1 MSTASHRHTLP
12 PSAATNVDT
21 LNRIL
26 SDLCT
31 RPNPKEGASPS
42 LKKHIE
48 EQARDLS
55 GDAFSRFMDQLYDRI
70 STLLD
75 NTDVTDILG
84 ALRAIDE
91 LIDVSLGEN
100 ASKVSRISTYMRNV
114 FDAKRDP
121 DVLLHASKVLG
132 HLARAGGAMNAEE
145 VERQVQIALDWL
157 RGTRLEYRRFAAVL
171 ILKEMAENA
180 STVFNVHVPEFVDA
194 IWVALRDP
202 ALPVRERAV
211 EALRAC
217 LRVIEKR
224 ETRWRVQWYYRMFEA
239 TQDGL
244 GKNAPVHSIHGSLLA
259 VGELL
264 RNTGEFMMSRY
275 REVAEIVL
283 RYLEH
288 RDRLV
293 RLSITS
299 LLPRIAHFLRDRF
312 VTNYLTICMNHILSV
327 LKVPQD
333 RDSGFIAL
341 GEMAGALD
349 GELIHYLPT
358 ITTHLRDAIAPRRS
372 KPSLEALACI
382 GSIAKAMGPAME
394 PHVRG
399 LLDIMFSTGLSTV
412 LVEALEQIC
421 TSIPSLLPT
430 IQDRL
435 LDSISMVLLKSH
447 YHLGRLATSMGRGTT
462 TNASQQFSELSGS
475 ALVQLALQTLARFNF
490 KGHDLLEFVRESVVL
505 YLDDEDGATRKDAAL
520 CCCKIVS
527 NSFSGILCAHFGSSR
542 LNRSGGGKRRRLVEE
557 LVEKI
562 LISAVA
568 DADVTVRHS
577 IFTLYLWKLLSKYVQ
592 DRLLDSISMVLLKS
606 HYHLGRLA
614 TSMGRG
620 TTTNAS
626 QQFSELSGSA
636 LVQLALQTLARFN
649 FKGHDLLEF
658 VRESVVLY
666 LDDEDGAT
674 RKDAALCCCKIVSNS
689 FSGILCAHFGSS
701 RLNRSGG
708 GKRRRLVE
716 ELVEKI
722 LISAVADADVT
733 VRHSIFTSLHGDR
746 GFDEYLAQADNLS
759 AVFAA
764 LNDEDFDVREYA
776 ISVAGRLSEKNPAY
790 VLPALRRHLIQLL
803 TYLEQ
808 SADSKCKE
816 ESAKLLGCLIRN
828 CERLILPY
836 IAPVHKAL
844 VARLNDVNANTGIV
858 SGVLVTVGD
867 LARVGGFAMRQ
878 YIPELMPLIV
888 EALLDGAAVSK
899 REVAVATLGQ
909 VVQSTGYVITPYNEY
924 PLLLVLLLKLL
935 NGELVW
941 STRREVLKVLGIMGA
956 LDPHMHKR
964 NQKALPGPHGE
975 ITRPASDSNQQIQ
988 TMDEFPADLWPS
1000 FASSD
1005 DYYSTVAINSLM
1017 RILRDPSLGIYHLKV
1032 IGSLMFIFK
1041 SMGLGCVPYLPKVL
1055 PDLFHTVRACDEN
1068 VKDFITWKLGTL
1080 VSIVRQHIRKYLQDL
1095 LSLISEF
1102 WSAFTLPAQN
1112 RPPRGYPV
1120 LHLVEQLCLALNDE
1134 FRTYLPII
1142 LPGCIQVI
1150 SDAERCNNY
1159 TYVLDI
1165 LHTLEVFGGTLDEH
1179 MHLLLPALIRLFKVD
1194 ASVDIRRAAIKTL
1207 TRLIPCVQVTGHIS
1221 SLVHHLKLVL
1231 DGKNDEL
1238 RTDAIDALCCLAHAL
1253 GEDFTIFIP
1262 SIHKLLLKYRL
1273 RHKEFEEI
1281 EGRLQRHEPLILGTT
1296 ASQRLNRRLPVEVI
1310 SDPLKDSE
1318 NDPYEDGSDAHKLRG
1333 HQVNDGRLR
1342 TAGEASQ
1349 RRTLDEHMHL
1359 LLPALIRLF
1368 KVDAS
1373 VDIRRA
1379 AIKTLTRLIPCVQVT
1394 GHISSLVHHLKLVL
1408 DGKNDELRT
1417 DAIDALCCLAHALGE
1432 DFTIFIPSIHKLL
1445 LKYRLRH
1452 KEFEEIEGRLQRHEP
1467 LILGTTASQRLNR
1480 RLPVEVISD
1489 PLKDSENDPYED
1501 GSDAHKLRGHQV
1513 NDGRLRTAGEASQRS
1528 TKEDWAEWMR
1538 HFSIQLLKESPSPA
1552 LRTCAR
1558 LAQLQPFVGRELFAA
1573 GFVSCWAQLNET
1585 SQKQLVRNL
1594 EMAFSSPNIPPEILA
1609 TLLNLA
1615 EFMEHDEKPL
1625 PIDIRLLGALA
1636 EKCRAFAK
1644 ALHYK
1649 EMEFEGARSK
1659 KMDANPVAVVEAL
1672 IHINNQL
1679 HQHEAADGILTYAQQ
1694 HLDFQLKESWY
1705 EKLQRWDDALMAY
1718 TAKASQATSPHL
1730 VLDATLGRMRC
1741 LASLARWEE
1750 LNNLCKEYWTPAEP
1764 AARLEMASMA
1774 ANAAWNMGEWDQMA
1788 EYVSRLD
1795 DGDETKLRG
1804 LGNTASGG
1812 DGSSNGTFFRAVLL
1826 VRIGKY
1832 DEAREYVERARKC
1845 LATELAA
1852 LVLESYERAYS
1863 NMVRVQQ
1870 LSELEEVI
1878 DYRTLPIGDQVAEER
1893 RALIRNMWT
1902 QRIQGVKSNVE
1913 VWQALLAVRALVLP
1927 PVEDIETWL
1936 KFASL
1941 CRKNGRISQARSTL
1955 VKLLQYDPE
1964 ISPEN
1969 VRYHGPPQVML
1980 AYLKYQW
1987 SLGEDSKRTEAFIRL
2002 QNLAME
2008 LSSAPNIQPVTS
2020 SGFTNGLNPCVPLLA
2035 RVNLILGSW
2044 QWSLSPG
2051 LDDES
2056 IKDILDAFANATQYS
2071 NKWAKAWH
2079 KWALFNTAVMS
2090 HYTLRGFP
2098 DVAAQFVV
2106 AAVTGYFHS
2115 IACAANAK
2123 GVDDSLQDILRLLT
2137 LWFNHGATAEVQMA
2151 LKKGFSLVNI
2161 NTWLV
2166 VLPQIIAR
2174 IHSNNHAVREL
2185 IQSLLV
2191 RIGQNHPQA
2200 LMYPLLVACKSIS
2213 NLRKAAAQEVVD
2225 KVRQRSGVLVDQ
2237 AQLVSKEL
2245 IRVAILWH
2253 ETWHE
2258 ALEEASRLY
2267 FGEHNI
2273 EGMLKVLEPLHEMLE
2288 EGAMRNNVT
2297 IKERIFIEAYR
2308 QELLEAYECCVNY
2321 KRTGK
2326 DAELTQ
2332 AWDIYYHVFRKID
2345 KQLQS
2350 LTTLDLESV
2359 SPELLECRNL
2369 ELAVPGTYRADAPV
2383 VTIASFARQL
2393 VVITSKQR
2401 PRKLT
2406 IHGSDGDDYA
2416 FLLKG
2421 HEDLRQD
2428 ERVMQLFGLV
2438 NTLLENSRKTAE
2450 KDLSIERYAVIPLS
2464 PNSGLIEWVPNCDTL
2479 HHLIREYRDAR
2490 KITLNQEHKCMLS
2503 FAPDYDHL
2511 PLIAKVEVFEFA
2523 LDNTEGNDLA
2533 RVLWLKSR
2541 TSEIWLER
2549 RTNYTRSLAV
2559 MSMVGYLLGLGDRHP
2574 SNLMLHRFSGKIL
2587 HIDFG
2592 DCFEAS
2598 MNREKFPEKVP
2609 FRLTRMLEKAMEV
2622 SGIEGNFRSTCE
2634 NVMQVLR
2641 TNKDSV
2647 MAMMEAFVHDPLINW
2662 RLFNFNEVPQMSMLT
2677 SNHVTPA
2684 VNTEESAQNREFP
2697 HPQRGAREREL
2708 LQAVNQLGD
2717 ANEVLNERAVV
2728 VMARMSNKLTG
2739 RDFSTSSVPNSSLQ
2753 HAVDHSS
2760 LVSGDTREVDHALSV
2775 KLQVQKLIVQATSH
2789 ENLCQNYVG
2798 WCPFW

>member
-1 MSTASHRHTLP
+1 M
-12 PSAATNVDT
+12 AATVQAIRYPVATTGAGNIDA
-21 LNRIL
+21 LNRVL
-26 SDLCT
+26 ADLCT
-31 RPNPKEGASPS
+31 RGNPKDGAA
-42 LKKHIE
+42 LTLRRLVE
-48 EQARDLS
+48 EEARDLS
-55 GDAFSRFMDQLYDRI
+55 GEAFARFMDHLYERVTT
-70 STLLD
+70 SLD
-75 NTDVTDILG
+75 SNEVSENLG

-91 LIDVSLGEN
+91 LIDVTISEN
-100 ASKVSRISTYMRNV
+100 ASKVAKFSNYMRV
-114 FDAKRDP
+114 AFETKRDP
-121 DVLLHASKVLG
+121 EILVLASKVLG
-132 HLARAGGAMNAEE
+132 HLARSGGAMTADE
-145 VERQVQIALDWL
+145 VERQVKVALEWL
-157 RGTRLEYRRFAAVL
+157 RGERIEYRRFAAVL

-202 ALPVRERAV
+202 TLAVREKAV

-244 GKNAPVHSIHGSLLA
+244 GRNAPVHSIHGSLLA

-312 VTNYLTICMNHILSV
+312 VTNYLTICMNHILHV
-327 LKVPQD
+327 LKIPAE
-333 RDSGFIAL
+333 RASGFIAL

-349 GELIHYLPT
+349 GELINYLPT
-358 ITTHLRDAIAPRRS
+358 ITSHLRDAIAPRRGR
-372 KPSLEALACI
+372 PSLEALACV
-382 GSIAKAMGPAME
+382 GNIAKAMGPTME

-399 LLDIMFSTGLSTV
+399 LLDPMFSAGLSVT
-412 LVEALEQIC
+412 LVDSLDLLTE
-421 TSIPSLLPT
+421 SIPPLLPT
-430 IQDRL
+430 IQNRL
-435 LDSISMVLLKSH
+435 LECISAILSRSH
-447 YHLGRLATSMGRGTT
+447 HAMSRQSAALSRGHLATVTP
-462 TNASQQFSELSGS
+462 QVPELSGS
-475 ALVQLALQTLARFNF
+475 ALVQLSLQTLARFNF
-490 KGHDLLEFVRESVVL
+490 KGHDLLEFARESVVV
-505 YLDDEDGATRKDAAL
+505 YLEDEDGATRKDAAL
-520 CCCKIVS
+520 CCCKLIA
-527 NSFSGILCAHFGSSR
+527 NSFLAMSSTQFSPSR
-542 LNRSGGGKRRRLVEE
+542 INRASGKRRRLVEE
-557 LVEKI
+557 IVQKL
-562 LISAVA
+562 LIAAVA

-577 IFTLYLWKLLSKYVQ
+577 IFSSLY
-592 DRLLDSISMVLLKS
+592 
-606 HYHLGRLA
+606 A
-614 TSMGRG
+614 
-620 TTTNAS
+620 
-626 QQFSELSGSA
+626 
-636 LVQLALQTLARFN
+636 
-649 FKGHDLLEF
+649 
-658 VRESVVLY
+658 
-666 LDDEDGAT
+666 DG
-674 RKDAALCCCKIVSNS
+674 
-689 FSGILCAHFGSS
+689 
-701 RLNRSGG
+701 
-708 GKRRRLVE
+708 
-716 ELVEKI
+716 
-722 LISAVADADVT
+722 
-733 VRHSIFTSLHGDR
+733 
-746 GFDEYLAQADNLS
+746 GFDEFLAQADSLT
-759 AVFAA
+759 AIFAT
-764 LNDEDFDVREYA
+764 LNDEDFEVREYA
-776 ISVAGRLSEKNPAY
+776 ISLAGRLSEKNPAY

-808 SADSKCKE
+808 SSADNKCKE

-828 CERLILPY
+828 CERLVLPY
-836 IAPVHKAL
+836 VSPIHKAL
-844 VARLNDVNANTGIV
+844 VAKLCEGTGVNANSGII

-878 YIPELMPLIV
+878 YISELMPLIV
-888 EALLDGAAVSK
+888 EALLDGAAVTK
-899 REVAVATLGQ
+899 REVAVSTLGQ

-924 PLLLVLLLKLL
+924 PQLLGLLLKLL
-935 NGELVW
+935 NGELAW

-956 LDPHMHKR
+956 LDPHVHKR
-964 NQKALPGPHGE
+964 NQQSLPGSHGE
-975 ITRPASDSNQQIQ
+975 VTRVTGDPGQHIRS
-988 TMDEFPADLWPS
+988 MDELPTDLWPS
-1000 FASSD
+1000 FATSE

-1017 RILRDPSLGIYHLKV
+1017 RILRDPSLSSYHQKV
-1032 IGSLMFIFK
+1032 VGSLMFIFK

-1055 PDLFHTVRACDEN
+1055 PDLFHIVRICEDGLKE
-1068 VKDFITWKLGTL
+1068 FITWKLGTL
-1080 VSIVRQHIRKYLQDL
+1080 VSIARQHIRKYLPEL
-1095 LSLISEF
+1095 LSLISEL
-1102 WSAFTLPAQN
+1102 WSSFSLPAAN
-1112 RPPRGYPV
+1112 RPVHIAPI

-1134 FRTYLPII
+1134 FRKYLPDI
-1142 LPGCIQVI
+1142 LPCCIQVLT
-1150 SDAERCNNY
+1150 DAERFNDY
-1159 TYVLDI
+1159 TYVIPI

-1179 MHLLLPALIRLFKVD
+1179 MHLLFPALIRLFKVD
-1194 ASVDIRRAAIKTL
+1194 ASVEVRRGAIRTL

-1231 DGKNDEL
+1231 DGNKEEL
-1238 RTDAIDALCCLAHAL
+1238 RKDAIDALCCLAHAL

-1262 SIHKLLLKYRL
+1262 SIHKLMVKHRL
-1273 RHKEFEEI
+1273 QHKEFEEI
-1281 EGRLQRHEPLILGTT
+1281 QGRVEKREPLIFGSTT
-1296 ASQRLNRRLPVEVI
+1296 AQRLNRRLPVEVI
-1310 SDPLKDSE
+1310 SDPLSDGES
-1318 NDPYEDGSDAHKLRG
+1318 DLYEVGTDMQKQLR
-1333 HQVNDGRLR
+1333 N
-1342 TAGEASQ
+1342 
-1349 RRTLDEHMHL
+1349 
-1359 LLPALIRLF
+1359 
-1368 KVDAS
+1368 
-1373 VDIRRA
+1373 
-1379 AIKTLTRLIPCVQVT
+1379 
-1394 GHISSLVHHLKLVL
+1394 
-1408 DGKNDELRT
+1408 
-1417 DAIDALCCLAHALGE
+1417 
-1432 DFTIFIPSIHKLL
+1432 
-1445 LKYRLRH
+1445 
-1452 KEFEEIEGRLQRHEP
+1452 
-1467 LILGTTASQRLNR
+1467 
-1480 RLPVEVISD
+1480 
-1489 PLKDSENDPYED
+1489 
-1501 GSDAHKLRGHQV
+1501 HQV

-1538 HFSIQLLKESPSPA
+1538 HFSIELLKESPSPA

-1573 GFVSCWAQLNET
+1573 GFVSCWSQLNEA
-1585 SQKQLVRNL
+1585 SQRQLVRSL

-1615 EFMEHDEKPL
+1615 EFMEHDERPL

-1649 EMEFEGARSK
+1649 EMEFEGALSNRR
-1659 KMDANPVAVVEAL
+1659 DANPVAVVEAL

-1679 HQHEAADGILTYAQQ
+1679 HQYEAAVGILTYAQQ
-1694 HLDFQLKESWY
+1694 HLGVQLKESWY
-1705 EKLQRWDDALMAY
+1705 EKLQRWDDALKAY
-1718 TAKASQATSPHL
+1718 TAKASQASSPHL
-1730 VLDATLGRMRC
+1730 CLDATLGRMRC
-1741 LASLARWEE
+1741 LAALARWEE

-1764 AARLEMASMA
+1764 AARLEMAPMA

-1795 DGDETKLRG
+1795 DGDETKLRV
-1804 LGNTASGG
+1804 LGNTASSG
-1812 DGSSNGTFFRAVLL
+1812 DGSSNGTFYRAVLL
-1826 VRIGKY
+1826 VRRGKY

-1878 DYRTLPIGDQVAEER
+1878 EYCTLPPTGNPVAEGR
-1893 RALIRNMWT
+1893 RALVRNMWNE
-1902 QRIQGVKSNVE
+1902 RIKGAKRNVE

-1927 PVEDIETWL
+1927 PTEDIETWI

-1955 VKLLQYDPE
+1955 IKLLQFDPE
-1964 ISPEN
+1964 TTPAT

-1987 SLGEDSKRTEAFIRL
+1987 SLGEDHKRKEAFARL
-2002 QNLAME
+2002 QDLAMD
-2008 LSSAPNIQPVTS
+2008 LSRTATLQPVMQNALVAS
-2020 SGFTNGLNPCVPLLA
+2020 SGAPLVA
-2035 RVNLILGSW
+2035 RIYLRLGTW
-2044 QWSLSPG
+2044 KWALSPG
-2051 LDDES
+2051 LDDDS
-2056 IKDILDAFANATQYS
+2056 IQEILSAFRNATHCAT
-2071 NKWAKAWH
+2071 KWGKAWH
-2079 KWALFNTAVMS
+2079 TWALFNTAVMS
-2090 HYTLRGFP
+2090 HYTLRGFANI
-2098 DVAAQFVV
+2098 AAQFVV

-2115 IACAANAK
+2115 IACGAHAK

-2137 LWFNHGATAEVQMA
+2137 LWFNHGATSEVQMA
-2151 LKKGFSLVNI
+2151 LQKGFTHVNI

-2191 RIGQNHPQA
+2191 RIGQSHPQA

-2213 NLRKAAAQEVVD
+2213 NLRRAAAQEVVD
-2225 KVRQRSGVLVDQ
+2225 KVRQHSGVLVDQ

-2253 ETWHE
+2253 EMWHE

-2288 EGAMRNNVT
+2288 EGAMRNNT
-2297 IKERIFIEAYR
+2297 TMKEKAFIQAYR
-2308 QELLEAYECCVNY
+2308 IELLEAYECCMKY
-2321 KRTGK
+2321 RRTGK
-2326 DAELTQ
+2326 DAELIQ
-2332 AWDIYYHVFRKID
+2332 AWDLYYHVFRRID
-2345 KQLQS
+2345 KQLQT
-2350 LTTLDLESV
+2350 LTTLDLQSV
-2359 SPELLECRNL
+2359 SPELLECRDL
-2369 ELAVPGTYRADAPV
+2369 ELAVPGTYRADTPV
-2383 VTIASFARQL
+2383 VTIASFAPQL

-2406 IHGSDGDDYA
+2406 IHGSDGKDYA

-2450 KDLSIERYAVIPLS
+2450 KDLSIQRYDVIPLS

-2479 HHLIREYRDAR
+2479 HQLIREYRDAR
-2490 KITLNQEHKCMLS
+2490 KITLNQEHKLMLS
-2503 FAPDYDHL
+2503 FAPDYDNL
-2511 PLIAKVEVFEFA
+2511 PLIAKVEVFEYA
-2523 LDNTEGNDLA
+2523 LQNTEGNDLS

-2541 TSEIWLER
+2541 TSEVWLDR

-2609 FRLTRMLEKAMEV
+2609 FRLTRMLVKAMEV

-2641 TNKDSV
+2641 LHKDSV

-2662 RLFNFNEVPQMSMLT
+2662 RLFNFNEVPQMSTLA
-2677 SNHVTPA
+2677 SAHVPPV
-2684 VNTEESAQNREFP
+2684 VNSEDSSSDRELLQ
-2697 HPQRGAREREL
+2697 PQRGAREREL

-2717 ANEVLNERAVV
+2717 ANEVLNERAVA

-2739 RDFSTSSVPNSSLQ
+2739 RDFAATSASSSSLQ
-2753 HAVDHSS
+2753 HPLDHST
-2760 LVSGDTREVDHALSV
+2760 LISGETREADHGLSV
-2775 KLQVQKLIVQATSH
+2775 KLQVQKLIQQAMSH

>member
-1 MSTASHRHTLP
+1 MTTTAQAIRYP
-12 PSAATNVDT
+12 VATTGAGNIDA
-21 LNRIL
+21 LNRVL
-26 SDLCT
+26 ADLCT
-31 RPNPKEGASPS
+31 RGNPKDGAA
-42 LKKHIE
+42 LTLRRLVE
-48 EQARDLS
+48 EEARDLS
-55 GDAFSRFMDQLYDRI
+55 GEAFARFMDHLYERI
-70 STLLD
+70 STFL
-75 NTDVTDILG
+75 NSNEVSENLG
-84 ALRAIDE
+84 ALRVIDE
-91 LIDVSLGEN
+91 LIDVTISEN
-100 ASKVSRISTYMRNV
+100 ASKVAKLSNYMRSA
-114 FDAKRDP
+114 FETKRDP
-121 DVLLHASKVLG
+121 EILVLASKVLG
-132 HLARAGGAMNAEE
+132 HLARSGGAMTADE
-145 VERQVQIALDWL
+145 VERQVKVALEWL
-157 RGTRLEYRRFAAVL
+157 RGERIEYRRFAAVL

-202 ALPVRERAV
+202 TLAVREKAV

-244 GKNAPVHSIHGSLLA
+244 GRNAPVHSIHGSLLA

-312 VTNYLTICMNHILSV
+312 VTNYLTICMNHILHV
-327 LKVPQD
+327 LKIPAE
-333 RDSGFIAL
+333 RASGFIAL

-349 GELIHYLPT
+349 GELINYLPT
-358 ITTHLRDAIAPRRS
+358 IISHLRDAIAPRRGR
-372 KPSLEALACI
+372 PSLEALACV
-382 GSIAKAMGPAME
+382 GNIAKAMGPTME

-399 LLDIMFSTGLSTV
+399 LLDCMFSAGLSLT
-412 LVEALEQIC
+412 LVEALEQI
-421 TSIPSLLPT
+421 TASIPLLLPT

-435 LDSISMVLLKSH
+435 LECISVILSRSH
-447 YHLGRLATSMGRGTT
+447 HSMSRQSAALSRGHLAAVTP
-462 TNASQQFSELSGS
+462 QVPELSGS

-490 KGHDLLEFVRESVVL
+490 KGHDLLEFARESVVV
-505 YLDDEDGATRKDAAL
+505 YLEDEDGATRKDAAL
-520 CCCKIVS
+520 CCCKLVA
-527 NSFSGILCAHFGSSR
+527 NSFLAMSSTQFSPSR
-542 LNRSGGGKRRRLVEE
+542 INRASGKRRRLVEE
-557 LVEKI
+557 IVQKL
-562 LISAVA
+562 LIAAVA

-577 IFTLYLWKLLSKYVQ
+577 IFSSLY
-592 DRLLDSISMVLLKS
+592 
-606 HYHLGRLA
+606 A
-614 TSMGRG
+614 
-620 TTTNAS
+620 
-626 QQFSELSGSA
+626 
-636 LVQLALQTLARFN
+636 
-649 FKGHDLLEF
+649 
-658 VRESVVLY
+658 
-666 LDDEDGAT
+666 DG
-674 RKDAALCCCKIVSNS
+674 
-689 FSGILCAHFGSS
+689 
-701 RLNRSGG
+701 
-708 GKRRRLVE
+708 
-716 ELVEKI
+716 
-722 LISAVADADVT
+722 
-733 VRHSIFTSLHGDR
+733 
-746 GFDEYLAQADNLS
+746 GFDEFLAQADSLT
-759 AVFAA
+759 AIFAT
-764 LNDEDFDVREYA
+764 LNDEDFEVREYA
-776 ISVAGRLSEKNPAY
+776 ISLAGRLSEKNPAY

-808 SADSKCKE
+808 SADNKCKE

-828 CERLILPY
+828 CERLVLPY
-836 IAPVHKAL
+836 VAPIHKAL
-844 VARLNDVNANTGIV
+844 VAKLCEGTGVNANSGII

-878 YIPELMPLIV
+878 YISELMPLIV
-888 EALLDGAAVSK
+888 EALLDGAAVTK
-899 REVAVATLGQ
+899 REVAVSTLGQ

-924 PLLLVLLLKLL
+924 PQLLGLLLKLL
-935 NGELVW
+935 NGELAW

-956 LDPHMHKR
+956 LDPHVHKR
-964 NQKALPGPHGE
+964 NQQSLPGSHGE
-975 ITRPASDSNQQIQ
+975 VTRVTGDPGQHIRS
-988 TMDEFPADLWPS
+988 MDELPMDLWPS
-1000 FASSD
+1000 FATSE

-1017 RILRDPSLGIYHLKV
+1017 RILRDPSLSSYHQKV
-1032 IGSLMFIFK
+1032 VGSLMFIFK

-1055 PDLFHTVRACDEN
+1055 PDLFHIVRTCEDGLKE
-1068 VKDFITWKLGTL
+1068 FITWKLGTL
-1080 VSIVRQHIRKYLQDL
+1080 VSIARQHIRKYLPEL
-1095 LSLISEF
+1095 LSLISEL
-1102 WSAFTLPAQN
+1102 WSSFSLPVAN
-1112 RPPRGYPV
+1112 RPVHISPI

-1134 FRTYLPII
+1134 FRKYLPDI
-1142 LPGCIQVI
+1142 LPCCIQVLT
-1150 SDAERCNNY
+1150 DAERLNDY
-1159 TYVLDI
+1159 TYVIPI

-1179 MHLLLPALIRLFKVD
+1179 MHLLFPALIRLFKVD
-1194 ASVDIRRAAIKTL
+1194 ASVEVRRGAIKTL
-1207 TRLIPCVQVTGHIS
+1207 TRLIPRVQVTGHIS

-1231 DGKNDEL
+1231 DGNTEEL
-1238 RTDAIDALCCLAHAL
+1238 RKDAIDALCGLAHAL

-1262 SIHKLLLKYRL
+1262 SIHKLMVKHRL
-1273 RHKEFEEI
+1273 QHKEFEEI
-1281 EGRLQRHEPLILGTT
+1281 QGRLEKREPLIFGSTT
-1296 ASQRLNRRLPVEVI
+1296 AQRLNRRLPVEVI
-1310 SDPLKDSE
+1310 SDPLSDGE
-1318 NDPYEDGSDAHKLRG
+1318 NDHCEVGTDMHRQLR
-1333 HQVNDGRLR
+1333 
-1342 TAGEASQ
+1342 S
-1349 RRTLDEHMHL
+1349 
-1359 LLPALIRLF
+1359 
-1368 KVDAS
+1368 
-1373 VDIRRA
+1373 
-1379 AIKTLTRLIPCVQVT
+1379 
-1394 GHISSLVHHLKLVL
+1394 
-1408 DGKNDELRT
+1408 
-1417 DAIDALCCLAHALGE
+1417 
-1432 DFTIFIPSIHKLL
+1432 
-1445 LKYRLRH
+1445 
-1452 KEFEEIEGRLQRHEP
+1452 
-1467 LILGTTASQRLNR
+1467 
-1480 RLPVEVISD
+1480 
-1489 PLKDSENDPYED
+1489 
-1501 GSDAHKLRGHQV
+1501 HQV

-1538 HFSIQLLKESPSPA
+1538 HFSIELLKESPSPA

-1573 GFVSCWAQLNET
+1573 GFVSCWSQLNEA
-1585 SQKQLVRNL
+1585 SQRQLVRSL

-1615 EFMEHDEKPL
+1615 EFMEHDERPL

-1649 EMEFEGARSK
+1649 EMEFEGALSNRK
-1659 KMDANPVAVVEAL
+1659 DANPVAVVEAL

-1679 HQHEAADGILTYAQQ
+1679 HQHEAAVGILTYAQQ
-1694 HLDFQLKESWY
+1694 HLGVQLKESWY
-1705 EKLQRWDDALMAY
+1705 EKLQRWDDALKAY
-1718 TAKASQATSPHL
+1718 TAKASQASSPHL
-1730 VLDATLGRMRC
+1730 GLDATLGRMRC
-1741 LASLARWEE
+1741 LAALARWEE

-1764 AARLEMASMA
+1764 AARLEMAPMA

-1795 DGDETKLRG
+1795 DGDETKLRV
-1804 LGNTASGG
+1804 LGNTASSG

-1826 VRIGKY
+1826 VRRGKY

-1878 DYRTLPIGDQVAEER
+1878 EYCTLPPMGNPVAEGR
-1893 RALIRNMWT
+1893 RALVRNMWNE
-1902 QRIQGVKSNVE
+1902 RIKGTKRNVE
-1913 VWQALLAVRALVLP
+1913 VWQVLLAVRALVLP
-1927 PVEDIETWL
+1927 PTEDIETWI

-1955 VKLLQYDPE
+1955 VKLLQFDPE
-1964 ISPEN
+1964 MTPAT

-1987 SLGEDSKRTEAFIRL
+1987 SLGEDHKQKEAFARL
-2002 QNLAME
+2002 QDLAMD
-2008 LSSAPNIQPVTS
+2008 LSRTVALQPVMQNALVAS
-2020 SGFTNGLNPCVPLLA
+2020 SGVPLVA
-2035 RVNLILGSW
+2035 RIYLRLGTW
-2044 QWSLSPG
+2044 KWALSPG
-2051 LDDES
+2051 LDDDS
-2056 IKDILDAFANATQYS
+2056 IQEILSAFRNATHCAT
-2071 NKWAKAWH
+2071 KWGKAWH
-2079 KWALFNTAVMS
+2079 TWALFNTAVMS
-2090 HYTLRGFP
+2090 HYTLRGFANI
-2098 DVAAQFVV
+2098 AAQFVV

-2115 IACAANAK
+2115 IACGAHAK

-2137 LWFNHGATAEVQMA
+2137 LWFNHGATSEVQMA
-2151 LKKGFSLVNI
+2151 LQKGFTHVNI

-2191 RIGQNHPQA
+2191 RIGQSHPQA

-2213 NLRKAAAQEVVD
+2213 NLRRAAAQEVVD
-2225 KVRQRSGVLVDQ
+2225 KVRQHSGLLVDQ

-2253 ETWHE
+2253 EMWHE

-2288 EGAMRNNVT
+2288 EGAMRNNTT
-2297 IKERIFIEAYR
+2297 IKEKAFIQAYR
-2308 QELLEAYECCVNY
+2308 LELLEAFECCMKY
-2321 KRTGK
+2321 RRTGK

-2332 AWDIYYHVFRKID
+2332 AWDLYYHVFRRID
-2345 KQLQS
+2345 KQLQT
-2350 LTTLDLESV
+2350 LTTLDLQSV

-2369 ELAVPGTYRADAPV
+2369 ELAVPGTYRADSPV
-2383 VTIASFARQL
+2383 VTIASFAPQL

-2406 IHGSDGDDYA
+2406 IHGNDGKDYA

-2450 KDLSIERYAVIPLS
+2450 KDLSIQRYDVIPLS

-2490 KITLNQEHKCMLS
+2490 KITLNQEHKLMLS
-2503 FAPDYDHL
+2503 FAPDYDNL
-2511 PLIAKVEVFEFA
+2511 PLIAKVEVFEYA
-2523 LDNTEGNDLA
+2523 LQNTEGNDLS

-2541 TSEIWLER
+2541 TSEVWLDR

-2574 SNLMLHRFSGKIL
+2574 SNLMLHRYSGKIL

-2609 FRLTRMLEKAMEV
+2609 FRLTRMLVKAMEV

-2641 TNKDSV
+2641 LHKDSV

-2662 RLFNFNEVPQMSMLT
+2662 RLFNFNEVPQVSTLA
-2677 SNHVTPA
+2677 SAHVPPV
-2684 VNTEESAQNREFP
+2684 VNNEESSSNRELLQ
-2697 HPQRGAREREL
+2697 PQRGAREREL

-2717 ANEVLNERAVV
+2717 ANEVLNERAVA

-2739 RDFSTSSVPNSSLQ
+2739 RDFAATSASSSSLQ
-2753 HAVDHSS
+2753 LALDHST
-2760 LVSGDTREVDHALSV
+2760 LISGETREADHGLSV
-2775 KLQVQKLIVQATSH
+2775 KLQVQKLIQQAMSH

>member
-1 MSTASHRHTLP
+1 MASTSQSLRFLVGP
-12 PSAATNVDT
+12 ATTAPGGGSFDA

-26 SDLCT
+26 ADLCT
-31 RPNPKEGASPS
+31 RGNPKEGAT
-42 LKKHIE
+42 LALRKHLE
-48 EQARDLS
+48 EEARDIS
-55 GDAFSRFMDQLYDRI
+55 GEAFPRFMDHLYERI
-70 STLLD
+70 SSLLES
-75 NTDVTDILG
+75 NEVAENLG
-84 ALRAIDE
+84 ALRATDE
-91 LIDVSLGEN
+91 LIDVALGEN
-100 ASKVSRISTYMRNV
+100 ASKVSKFAIYMRSV
-114 FDAKRDP
+114 FEVKRDP
-121 DVLLHASKVLG
+121 EVLTHASRVLG
-132 HLARAGGAMNAEE
+132 HLARAGGAMTADE
-145 VERQVQIALDWL
+145 VEFQVKMALDWL
-157 RGTRLEYRRFAAVL
+157 RNDKAEFRLFAAVL
-171 ILKEMAENA
+171 ILKEVAENA

-194 IWVALRDP
+194 IWVALRHP
-202 ALPVRERAV
+202 TLAIRERAV

-244 GKNAPVHSIHGSLLA
+244 GKNAPVYSIHGSLLA

-312 VTNYLTICMNHILSV
+312 VTNYLEICMNHILAV
-327 LKVPQD
+327 LRIPAE
-333 RDSGFIAL
+333 RGSGFIAL

-349 GELIHYLPT
+349 GELEHYLPT
-358 ITTHLRDAIAPRRS
+358 ITAHLRDAIAPRRA
-372 KPSLEALACI
+372 KPSLEALACV
-382 GSIAKAMGPAME
+382 GNIAKAMKTAME
-394 PHVRG
+394 PYVRG
-399 LLDIMFSTGLSTV
+399 LLDVMLSAGLSPT
-412 LVEALEQIC
+412 LVEALEQISD
-421 TSIPSLLPT
+421 SIPSLLPT
-430 IQDRL
+430 IQERL
-435 LDSISMVLLKSH
+435 LDCISLALSKSH
-447 YHLGRLATSMGRGTT
+447 FSQSRAAIHTVRGSMM
-462 TNASQQFSELSGS
+462 NAPQQVSDLSGS

-490 KGHDLLEFVRESVVL
+490 KGHELLEFARESVVV

-520 CCCKIVS
+520 CCCKLVA
-527 NSFSGILCAHFGSSR
+527 NSFSAMVSTQVGSGRS
-542 LNRSGGGKRRRLVEE
+542 NRAGGKRWRLVEE
-557 LVEKI
+557 LVEKL
-562 LISAVA
+562 LIAAVA
-568 DADVTVRHS
+568 DADVTVRQS
-577 IFTLYLWKLLSKYVQ
+577 IFS
-592 DRLLDSISMVLLKS
+592 
-606 HYHLGRLA
+606 
-614 TSMGRG
+614 
-620 TTTNAS
+620 
-626 QQFSELSGSA
+626 
-636 LVQLALQTLARFN
+636 
-649 FKGHDLLEF
+649 
-658 VRESVVLY
+658 
-666 LDDEDGAT
+666 
-674 RKDAALCCCKIVSNS
+674 
-689 FSGILCAHFGSS
+689 
-701 RLNRSGG
+701 
-708 GKRRRLVE
+708 
-716 ELVEKI
+716 
-722 LISAVADADVT
+722 
-733 VRHSIFTSLHGDR
+733 SLHGNR
-746 GFDEYLAQADNLS
+746 GFDDFLAQADILS

-803 TYLEQ
+803 TYLKQ
-808 SADSKCKE
+808 SADNKCRE

-828 CERLILPY
+828 CEQLVLPY
-836 IAPVHKAL
+836 IAPIHKAL
-844 VARLNDVNANTGIV
+844 VARLLEGTGVNANNGII

-878 YIPELMPLIV
+878 YISELMPLIV
-888 EALLDGAAVSK
+888 EALLDGAAATK

-909 VVQSTGYVITPYNEY
+909 VVQSTGYVITPYIEY
-924 PLLLVLLLKLL
+924 PQLLGLLLKLL
-935 NGELVW
+935 NSELGW

-956 LDPHMHKR
+956 LDPHVHKR
-964 NQKALPGPHGE
+964 NQQNLPGSHGE
-975 ITRPASDSNQQIQ
+975 VARAASDSGQHIPS
-988 TMDEFPADLWPS
+988 MDELPLDLWPS
-1000 FASSD
+1000 FATSE

-1017 RILRDPSLGIYHLKV
+1017 RILRDPSLASYHQRV
-1032 IGSLMFIFK
+1032 VGSLMFIFK

-1055 PDLFHTVRACDEN
+1055 PDLFHTVRTCDDCL
-1068 VKDFITWKLGTL
+1068 KDFITWKLGTL
-1080 VSIVRQHIRKYLQDL
+1080 VSIVRQHIRKYLPEL
-1095 LSLISEF
+1095 LSLISEL
-1102 WSAFTLPAQN
+1102 WSSFSLPAPI
-1112 RPPRGYPV
+1112 RPPRGFPV

-1134 FRTYLPII
+1134 FRKHLPVI
-1142 LPGCIQVI
+1142 LPCCIQVL
-1150 SDAERCNNY
+1150 SDAERCNDY
-1159 TYVLDI
+1159 SYVLDI

-1221 SLVHHLKLVL
+1221 ALVHHLKLVL

-1238 RTDAIDALCCLAHAL
+1238 RKDAVDALCCLAHAL

-1262 SIHKLLLKYRL
+1262 SIHKLLLKHRL

-1281 EGRLQRHEPLILGTT
+1281 EGRLRRREPIILGST
-1296 ASQRLNRRLPVEVI
+1296 AAQRLSRQLPMEVI
-1310 SDPLKDSE
+1310 SDPLNDMD
-1318 NDPYEDGSDAHKLRG
+1318 NDPYEDGIDMQRHLRG
-1333 HQVNDGRLR
+1333 
-1342 TAGEASQ
+1342 
-1349 RRTLDEHMHL
+1349 
-1359 LLPALIRLF
+1359 
-1368 KVDAS
+1368 
-1373 VDIRRA
+1373 
-1379 AIKTLTRLIPCVQVT
+1379 
-1394 GHISSLVHHLKLVL
+1394 
-1408 DGKNDELRT
+1408 
-1417 DAIDALCCLAHALGE
+1417 
-1432 DFTIFIPSIHKLL
+1432 
-1445 LKYRLRH
+1445 Y
-1452 KEFEEIEGRLQRHEP
+1452 
-1467 LILGTTASQRLNR
+1467 
-1480 RLPVEVISD
+1480 
-1489 PLKDSENDPYED
+1489 
-1501 GSDAHKLRGHQV
+1501 QV

-1528 TKEDWAEWMR
+1528 TREDWAEWMR
-1538 HFSIQLLKESPSPA
+1538 HLSIELLKESPSPA

-1573 GFVSCWAQLNET
+1573 GFVSCWAQLNEA
-1585 SQKQLVRNL
+1585 SQKHLVRSL

-1636 EKCRAFAK
+1636 DKCRAFAK

-1649 EMEFEGARSK
+1649 EMEFEGSRSK
-1659 KMDANPVAVVEAL
+1659 KMDANPVAVVETL

-1679 HQHEAADGILTYAQQ
+1679 HQHEAAVGILTYAQQ
-1694 HLDFQLKESWY
+1694 LLDVQLKESWY
-1705 EKLQRWDDALMAY
+1705 EKLQRWDDALKAY
-1718 TAKASQATSPHL
+1718 TVKASQVSSPHL
-1730 VLDATLGRMRC
+1730 VLEATLGRMRC
-1741 LASLARWEE
+1741 LAALARWEE

-1764 AARLEMASMA
+1764 SARLEMAPLA
-1774 ANAAWNMGEWDQMA
+1774 ASAAWNMGEWDQMA

-1795 DGDETKLRG
+1795 DGDETKIRG
-1804 LGNTASGG
+1804 LGNTAASG

-1826 VRIGKY
+1826 VRKEKY

-1852 LVLESYERAYS
+1852 LVLESYERAYV

-1878 DYRTLPIGDQVAEER
+1878 DYCTLPVGNPVAEGR

-1902 QRIQGVKSNVE
+1902 ERIRGAKRNVE
-1913 VWQALLAVRALVLP
+1913 VWQLLLAVRALVLP
-1927 PVEDIETWL
+1927 PTEDIDNWL

-1941 CRKNGRISQARSTL
+1941 CRKSNRISQARSTL

-1964 ISPEN
+1964 TSPEN
-1969 VRYHGPPQVML
+1969 VRYRGPPQVML

-1987 SLGEDSKRTEAFIRL
+1987 SLGEDHKRKEAFARL
-2002 QNLAME
+2002 QDLAIE
-2008 LSSAPNIQPVTS
+2008 LSSAPNMQSITPT
-2020 SGFTNGLNPCVPLLA
+2020 GLMGSMGQNVHLLA
-2035 RVNLILGSW
+2035 RVYRTLGAW
-2044 QWSLSPG
+2044 QRTLSPG
-2051 LDDES
+2051 LDDDS
-2056 IKDILDAFANATQYS
+2056 IQEILSSFRNATQYATE
-2071 NKWAKAWH
+2071 WGKAWH
-2079 KWALFNTAVMS
+2079 SWALFNTAVMS
-2090 HYTLRGFP
+2090 HYTLQGLP
-2098 DVAAQFVV
+2098 NVASQFVV
-2106 AAVTGYFHS
+2106 SAVTGYFHS

-2137 LWFNHGATAEVQMA
+2137 LWFNHGASAEVQMA
-2151 LKKGFSLVNI
+2151 LQKGFAHVNI

-2174 IHSNNHAVREL
+2174 IHSNTHAVREL

-2191 RIGQNHPQA
+2191 RIGQSHPQA

-2213 NLRKAAAQEVVD
+2213 NLRKAAAEEVVN
-2225 KVRQRSGVLVDQ
+2225 KVRKHSGVLVDQ
-2237 AQLVSKEL
+2237 AQLVSTEL

-2253 ETWHE
+2253 EMWHE
-2258 ALEEASRLY
+2258 GLEEASRLY

-2273 EGMLKVLEPLHEMLE
+2273 EGMLKVLEPLHKMLE
-2288 EGAMRNNVT
+2288 EGAVKDNVT
-2297 IKERIFIEAYR
+2297 IKERAFIEAYR
-2308 QELLEAYECCVNY
+2308 HELLEAWDCCMKY
-2321 KRTGK
+2321 KRTVK
-2326 DAELTQ
+2326 EAELTQ
-2332 AWDIYYHVFRKID
+2332 AWDLYYHVFRRID
-2345 KQLQS
+2345 KQLQVM
-2350 LTTLDLESV
+2350 TTLDLQSV
-2359 SPELLECRNL
+2359 SPELVECRNL
-2369 ELAVPGTYRADAPV
+2369 ELAVPGTYRADLPV
-2383 VTIASFARQL
+2383 VTIASFAPEL

-2406 IHGSDGDDYA
+2406 IHGSDGEDHA

-2438 NTLLENSRKTAE
+2438 NTLLENSRKTVE
-2450 KDLSIERYAVIPLS
+2450 KDLSIHRYAVIPLS

-2479 HHLIREYRDAR
+2479 HQLIREYRDAR
-2490 KITLNQEHKCMLS
+2490 KITLNQEHKYMLS
-2503 FAPDYDHL
+2503 FAPDYDNL
-2511 PLIAKVEVFEFA
+2511 PLIAKVEVFEYA

-2541 TSEIWLER
+2541 TSEVWLER

-2574 SNLMLHRFSGKIL
+2574 SNLMLHRYSGKIL

-2609 FRLTRMLEKAMEV
+2609 FRLTRMLLKAMEV

-2641 TNKDSV
+2641 THKDSV

-2662 RLFNFNEVPQMSMLT
+2662 RLFNFNEVPQMSMFT
-2677 SNHVTPA
+2677 NSHVPA
-2684 VNTEESAQNREFP
+2684 VVNAEESAPSRELP
-2697 HPQRGAREREL
+2697 QPQRSAREREL

-2739 RDFSTSSVPNSSLQ
+2739 RDFSTPSFTASSIQ

-2760 LVSGDTREVDHALSV
+2760 LISGDTREVVSV
-2775 KLQVQKLIVQATSH
+2775 LVKGSNPVV
-2789 ENLCQNYVG
+2789 
-2798 WCPFW
+2798 

>member
-1 MSTASHRHTLP
+1 MAVSGQSIRFCGPASAGP
-12 PSAATNVDT
+12 GGGSFDA
-21 LNRIL
+21 LNRVL
-26 SDLCT
+26 ADLCT
-31 RPNPKEGASPS
+31 RGNPKEGASLA
-42 LKKHIE
+42 LKKHLE
-48 EQARDLS
+48 EEARDLS
-55 GDAFSRFMDQLYDRI
+55 GEAFSRFMDQLYDRI
-70 STLLD
+70 SSLLESS
-75 NTDVTDILG
+75 DVAENLG

-91 LIDVSLGEN
+91 LIDVAFGEN
-100 ASKVSRISTYMRNV
+100 SSKVSKFANYIRTV
-114 FDAKRDP
+114 FEVKRDP
-121 DVLLHASKVLG
+121 DILVLASRVLG
-132 HLARAGGAMNAEE
+132 HLARAGGAMTADE
-145 VERQVQIALDWL
+145 VERQIKIALGWL
-157 RGTRLEYRRFAAVL
+157 RGDRVEYRRFAAVL

-202 ALPVRERAV
+202 MLPIRERAV

-217 LRVIEKR
+217 LGVIEKR

-244 GKNAPVHSIHGSLLA
+244 GKNASVHSIHGSLLA

-312 VTNYLTICMNHILSV
+312 VTNYLTICMNHILAV
-327 LKVPQD
+327 LRIPAE
-333 RDSGFIAL
+333 RSSGFVAL

-349 GELIHYLPT
+349 GELVHYLPT
-358 ITTHLRDAIAPRRS
+358 ITSHLRDAIAPRRGR
-372 KPSLEALACI
+372 PSLEALACV
-382 GSIAKAMGPAME
+382 GNIAKAMGPAME
-394 PHVRG
+394 PHVCG
-399 LLDIMFSTGLSTV
+399 LLDVMFSAGLSPT
-412 LVEALEQIC
+412 LVEALEQIT

-435 LDSISMVLLKSH
+435 LDCISVVLSKSH
-447 YHLGRLATSMGRGTT
+447 HPQGRSAVGMGRG
-462 TNASQQFSELSGS
+462 NLMNMPQQVSDLSGS

-490 KGHDLLEFVRESVVL
+490 KGHDLLEFARESVVV
-505 YLDDEDGATRKDAAL
+505 YLDDDDGAVRKDAAL
-520 CCCKIVS
+520 CCCRLVA
-527 NSFSGILCAHFGSSR
+527 NSFSGVQYASGRS
-542 LNRSGGGKRRRLVEE
+542 NRGKRRRLVEE
-557 LVEKI
+557 IVEKL
-562 LISAVA
+562 LIEAVA
-568 DADVTVRHS
+568 DADVIVRHS
-577 IFTLYLWKLLSKYVQ
+577 IFS
-592 DRLLDSISMVLLKS
+592 
-606 HYHLGRLA
+606 
-614 TSMGRG
+614 
-620 TTTNAS
+620 
-626 QQFSELSGSA
+626 
-636 LVQLALQTLARFN
+636 
-649 FKGHDLLEF
+649 
-658 VRESVVLY
+658 
-666 LDDEDGAT
+666 
-674 RKDAALCCCKIVSNS
+674 
-689 FSGILCAHFGSS
+689 
-701 RLNRSGG
+701 
-708 GKRRRLVE
+708 
-716 ELVEKI
+716 
-722 LISAVADADVT
+722 
-733 VRHSIFTSLHGDR
+733 SLHGNR
-746 GFDEYLAQADNLS
+746 GFDDFLAQADSLS

-764 LNDEDFDVREYA
+764 LNDEDFDVREFA

-803 TYLEQ
+803 TYLGQ
-808 SADSKCKE
+808 SADTKCRE

-836 IAPVHKAL
+836 IAPIHKAL
-844 VARLNDVNANTGIV
+844 VARLIDGTGVNANNGII

-867 LARVGGFAMRQ
+867 LARVGGFAMRR

-888 EALLDGAAVSK
+888 EALLDGAAVTK

-924 PLLLVLLLKLL
+924 PLLLGLLLKLL
-935 NGELVW
+935 NGELAW

-956 LDPHMHKR
+956 LDPHVHKR
-964 NQKALPGPHGE
+964 NQQSLPGPHGDV
-975 ITRPASDSNQQIQ
+975 TRNASESGQHIQ
-988 TMDEFPADLWPS
+988 SVDELPMDLWPS
-1000 FASSD
+1000 FATSE

-1017 RILRDPSLGIYHLKV
+1017 RILRDPSLATYHLKV
-1032 IGSLMFIFK
+1032 VGSLMFIFK

-1055 PDLFHTVRACDEN
+1055 PDLFHIVRTCDDAL
-1068 VKDFITWKLGTL
+1068 KDFITWKLGIL
-1080 VSIVRQHIRKYLQDL
+1080 VSIVRQHVRKYLQEL
-1095 LSLISEF
+1095 LILISEL
-1102 WSAFTLPAQN
+1102 WSTFSFPAAG
-1112 RPPRGYPV
+1112 RPQLGYPV

-1134 FRTYLPII
+1134 FRTYLPAI
-1142 LPGCIQVI
+1142 LPCCIQVL
-1150 SDAERCNNY
+1150 SDAERYNDY

-1165 LHTLEVFGGTLDEH
+1165 LRTLEVFGGTLDEH

-1207 TRLIPCVQVTGHIS
+1207 TKLIPRVQVTGHIS

-1238 RTDAIDALCCLAHAL
+1238 RKDAVDALCCLAHAL

-1262 SIHKLLLKYRL
+1262 SIHKLLLKHRL

-1281 EGRLQRHEPLILGTT
+1281 EGRLQRREPLILGST
-1296 ASQRLNRRLPVEVI
+1296 AAQRLSRRLPVEVI
-1310 SDPLKDSE
+1310 TDRLSDLE
-1318 NDPYEDGSDAHKLRG
+1318 IDPYDDGSDVQKQLRS
-1333 HQVNDGRLR
+1333 HQVNDSRLR
-1342 TAGEASQ
+1342 
-1349 RRTLDEHMHL
+1349 
-1359 LLPALIRLF
+1359 
-1368 KVDAS
+1368 
-1373 VDIRRA
+1373 
-1379 AIKTLTRLIPCVQVT
+1379 
-1394 GHISSLVHHLKLVL
+1394 
-1408 DGKNDELRT
+1408 N
-1417 DAIDALCCLAHALGE
+1417 
-1432 DFTIFIPSIHKLL
+1432 
-1445 LKYRLRH
+1445 
-1452 KEFEEIEGRLQRHEP
+1452 
-1467 LILGTTASQRLNR
+1467 
-1480 RLPVEVISD
+1480 
-1489 PLKDSENDPYED
+1489 
-1501 GSDAHKLRGHQV
+1501 
-1513 NDGRLRTAGEASQRS
+1513 AGEASQRS

-1538 HFSIQLLKESPSPA
+1538 HFSIELLKESPSPA

-1585 SQKQLVRNL
+1585 SQKQLVRSL

-1679 HQHEAADGILTYAQQ
+1679 HQHEAAVGILTHAQQ
-1694 HLDFQLKESWY
+1694 HLDVQLKESWY
-1705 EKLQRWDDALMAY
+1705 EKLQRWDDALKAY
-1718 TAKASQATSPHL
+1718 TAKASQASSPHL

-1741 LASLARWEE
+1741 LAALARWEE
-1750 LNNLCKEYWTPAEP
+1750 LNNLFKEYWTPAEP
-1764 AARLEMASMA
+1764 AARLEMAPMA
-1774 ANAAWNMGEWDQMA
+1774 AKAAWNMGEWDQMA

-1804 LGNTASGG
+1804 LGNTAASG

-1826 VRIGKY
+1826 VRRGKY

-1878 DYRTLPIGDQVAEER
+1878 DYCTLPPGNTVAEGR
-1893 RALIRNMWT
+1893 RALIRNMWNE
-1902 QRIQGVKSNVE
+1902 RIQGAKRNVE

-1927 PVEDIETWL
+1927 PTEDVDTWL

-1941 CRKNGRISQARSTL
+1941 CRKSGRISQARSTL

-1964 ISPEN
+1964 SSHES

-1980 AYLKYQW
+1980 AYLEYQW
-1987 SLGEDSKRTEAFIRL
+1987 SLGEDLKRKEAFARL
-2002 QNLAME
+2002 QNLAIE
-2008 LSSAPNIQPVTS
+2008 LSSAPSMQPDTPTGLMSCS
-2020 SGFTNGLNPCVPLLA
+2020 SPSVPLLA
-2035 RVNLILGSW
+2035 RVYLRLGSW
-2044 QWSLSPG
+2044 KWTLSPG
-2051 LDDES
+2051 LDDDS
-2056 IKDILDAFANATQYS
+2056 IQEILAAFRNATQYA
-2071 NKWAKAWH
+2071 NKWARAWH
-2079 KWALFNTAVMS
+2079 TWALFNTAVMS
-2090 HYTLRGFP
+2090 LYTVRGYAS
-2098 DVAAQFVV
+2098 VASQFVV
-2106 AAVTGYFHS
+2106 SAVTGYFHS
-2115 IACAANAK
+2115 IACSANTK

-2151 LKKGFSLVNI
+2151 LQTGFAHVNI

-2174 IHSNNHAVREL
+2174 IHSNNRAVREL

-2191 RIGQNHPQA
+2191 RIGQSHPQA

-2213 NLRKAAAQEVVD
+2213 NLRRAAAQEVVD
-2225 KVRQRSGVLVDQ
+2225 KVRQHSGVLVDQ

-2253 ETWHE
+2253 EMWHE

-2288 EGAMRNNVT
+2288 EGAMNNNTT
-2297 IKERIFIEAYR
+2297 IKERAFIEAYR
-2308 QELLEAYECCVNY
+2308 HELLEAYECCMKY

-2332 AWDIYYHVFRKID
+2332 AWDLYYHVFRRID

-2369 ELAVPGTYRADAPV
+2369 ELAVPGTYRAESPV

-2406 IHGSDGDDYA
+2406 IHGNDGEDYA

-2438 NTLLENSRKTAE
+2438 NTLLENSRNTAE
-2450 KDLSIERYAVIPLS
+2450 KDLSIQRYDVIPLS
-2464 PNSGLIEWVPNCDTL
+2464 PNSGLIGWVPNCDTL
-2479 HHLIREYRDAR
+2479 HQLIREYRDAR
-2490 KITLNQEHKCMLS
+2490 KITLNQEHKYMLS

-2511 PLIAKVEVFEFA
+2511 PLIAKVEVFEYA
-2523 LDNTEGNDLA
+2523 LQNTEGNDLA

-2541 TSEIWLER
+2541 TSEVWLER

-2574 SNLMLHRFSGKIL
+2574 SNLMLHRYSGKIL

-2609 FRLTRMLEKAMEV
+2609 FRLTRMLVKAMEV

-2641 TNKDSV
+2641 TNKECV

-2662 RLFNFNEVPQMSMLT
+2662 RLFNFNEVPQMSMLGN
-2677 SNHVTPA
+2677 SHVPPVVDA
-2684 VNTEESAQNREFP
+2684 EEPSQNRELP
-2697 HPQRGAREREL
+2697 QPQRGAREREL

-2739 RDFSTSSVPNSSLQ
+2739 RDFSACSSVASSSIQ
-2753 HAVDHSS
+2753 HVVDHST
-2760 LVSGDTREVDHALSV
+2760 LISGDSREVDHGLSY
-2775 KLQVQKLIVQATSH
+2775 KLQVQKLIIQARSH

>member
-1 MSTASHRHTLP
+1 M
-12 PSAATNVDT
+12 ATTSQAIRYPVATTGAGNIDA
-21 LNRIL
+21 LNRVL
-26 SDLCT
+26 ADLCT
-31 RPNPKEGASPS
+31 RGNPKDGAT
-42 LKKHIE
+42 LALRRLVE
-48 EQARDLS
+48 EEARDLS
-55 GDAFSRFMDQLYDRI
+55 GEAFARFMDHLYERI
-70 STLLD
+70 TTFLD
-75 NTDVTDILG
+75 SNEVSENLG

-91 LIDVSLGEN
+91 LIDVTISEN
-100 ASKVSRISTYMRNV
+100 ASKVAKFSNYMRAV
-114 FDAKRDP
+114 FETKRDREIL
-121 DVLLHASKVLG
+121 VLASKVLG
-132 HLARAGGAMNAEE
+132 HLARSGGAMTADE
-145 VERQVQIALDWL
+145 VERQVKVALGWL
-157 RGTRLEYRRFAAVL
+157 RGERIEYRFFAAVL

-180 STVFNVHVPEFVDA
+180 STVFNVHVPDFVEV
-194 IWVALRDP
+194 IWVALKDP
-202 ALPVRERAV
+202 TLAVREKAV

-224 ETRWRVQWYYRMFEA
+224 ETRWRVQWYYKMFEA

-244 GKNAPVHSIHGSLLA
+244 TRTAPVHSIHGSLLA

-275 REVAEIVL
+275 REVAEIVI

-312 VTNYLTICMNHILSV
+312 VTNYLTICMNHILHV
-327 LKVPQD
+327 LKIPAE
-333 RDSGFIAL
+333 RASGFIAL

-349 GELIHYLPT
+349 GELINYLPT
-358 ITTHLRDAIAPRRS
+358 ITSHLRDAIAPRRGR
-372 KPSLEALACI
+372 PSFEALACV
-382 GSIAKAMGPAME
+382 GNIAKAMGPAME

-399 LLDIMFSTGLSTV
+399 LLDAMFSAGLSLT
-412 LVEALEQIC
+412 LVEALEQI
-421 TSIPSLLPT
+421 TESIPSLLPT

-435 LDSISMVLLKSH
+435 LECISAILSRSH
-447 YHLGRLATSMGRGTT
+447 HALSRQSTAMSRGHIATVIP
-462 TNASQQFSELSGS
+462 QVPELSGP

-490 KGHDLLEFVRESVVL
+490 KGHDLLEFARESVVV
-505 YLDDEDGATRKDAAL
+505 YLEDEDGATRKDAAL
-520 CCCKIVS
+520 CCCKLVA
-527 NSFSGILCAHFGSSR
+527 NSFLAMSSTQFSPSR
-542 LNRSGGGKRRRLVEE
+542 INRASGKRRRLVEE
-557 LVEKI
+557 IVQKL
-562 LISAVA
+562 LIAAVA

-577 IFTLYLWKLLSKYVQ
+577 IFSSLY
-592 DRLLDSISMVLLKS
+592 
-606 HYHLGRLA
+606 A
-614 TSMGRG
+614 
-620 TTTNAS
+620 
-626 QQFSELSGSA
+626 
-636 LVQLALQTLARFN
+636 
-649 FKGHDLLEF
+649 
-658 VRESVVLY
+658 
-666 LDDEDGAT
+666 DG
-674 RKDAALCCCKIVSNS
+674 
-689 FSGILCAHFGSS
+689 
-701 RLNRSGG
+701 
-708 GKRRRLVE
+708 
-716 ELVEKI
+716 
-722 LISAVADADVT
+722 
-733 VRHSIFTSLHGDR
+733 
-746 GFDEYLAQADNLS
+746 GFDEFLAQADSLT
-759 AVFAA
+759 AIFAT
-764 LNDEDFDVREYA
+764 LNDEDFEVRDYA
-776 ISVAGRLSEKNPAY
+776 ISLAGRLSEKNPAY

-808 SADSKCKE
+808 SSADNKCKE

-828 CERLILPY
+828 CERLVLPY
-836 IAPVHKAL
+836 IAPIHKAL
-844 VARLNDVNANTGIV
+844 VAKLCEGTGVNANSGII

-878 YIPELMPLIV
+878 YISELMPLIV
-888 EALLDGAAVSK
+888 EALLDGAAATK
-899 REVAVATLGQ
+899 REVAVSTLGQ

-924 PLLLVLLLKLL
+924 PQLLGLLLKLL
-935 NGELVW
+935 NGELAW

-956 LDPHMHKR
+956 LDPHVHKR
-964 NQKALPGPHGE
+964 NQQSLPGSHGE
-975 ITRPASDSNQQIQ
+975 VTRVTGDPGQHIRS
-988 TMDEFPADLWPS
+988 MDELPMDLWPS
-1000 FASSD
+1000 FATSE

-1017 RILRDPSLGIYHLKV
+1017 RILRDPSLSSYHQKV
-1032 IGSLMFIFK
+1032 VGSLMFIFK

-1055 PDLFHTVRACDEN
+1055 PDLFHIVRTCEDGLKE
-1068 VKDFITWKLGTL
+1068 FITWKLGTL
-1080 VSIVRQHIRKYLQDL
+1080 VSIVRQHIRKYLPEL
-1095 LSLISEF
+1095 LSLISEI
-1102 WSAFTLPAQN
+1102 WSSFSLPVAN
-1112 RPPRGYPV
+1112 RPVHIAPI

-1134 FRTYLPII
+1134 FRKYLADI
-1142 LPGCIQVI
+1142 LPCCIQVLT
-1150 SDAERCNNY
+1150 DAERFNDY
-1159 TYVLDI
+1159 TYVIPI

-1179 MHLLLPALIRLFKVD
+1179 MHLLLPALIRLFKLD
-1194 ASVDIRRAAIKTL
+1194 ASVEVRRGAIKTL
-1207 TRLIPCVQVTGHIS
+1207 TRLIPRVQVTGHIS

-1231 DGKNDEL
+1231 DGNKEEL
-1238 RTDAIDALCCLAHAL
+1238 RKDAVDALCCLAHAL

-1262 SIHKLLLKYRL
+1262 SIHKLMVKHRL
-1273 RHKEFEEI
+1273 QHKEFEEI
-1281 EGRLQRHEPLILGTT
+1281 RGRLEKREPLILGST
-1296 ASQRLNRRLPVEVI
+1296 AAQRLNRRFPVEVI
-1310 SDPLKDSE
+1310 SDPLSDGE
-1318 NDPYEDGSDAHKLRG
+1318 NDHYEVGTDMHK
-1333 HQVNDGRLR
+1333 Q
-1342 TAGEASQ
+1342 
-1349 RRTLDEHMHL
+1349 
-1359 LLPALIRLF
+1359 
-1368 KVDAS
+1368 
-1373 VDIRRA
+1373 
-1379 AIKTLTRLIPCVQVT
+1379 
-1394 GHISSLVHHLKLVL
+1394 LK
-1408 DGKNDELRT
+1408 
-1417 DAIDALCCLAHALGE
+1417 
-1432 DFTIFIPSIHKLL
+1432 S
-1445 LKYRLRH
+1445 
-1452 KEFEEIEGRLQRHEP
+1452 
-1467 LILGTTASQRLNR
+1467 
-1480 RLPVEVISD
+1480 
-1489 PLKDSENDPYED
+1489 
-1501 GSDAHKLRGHQV
+1501 HQV

-1538 HFSIQLLKESPSPA
+1538 HFSIELLKESPSPA

-1573 GFVSCWAQLNET
+1573 GFVSCWSQLNEA
-1585 SQKQLVRNL
+1585 SQRQLVRSL

-1615 EFMEHDEKPL
+1615 EFMEHDERPL

-1649 EMEFEGARSK
+1649 EMEFEGALSNRR
-1659 KMDANPVAVVEAL
+1659 DANPVAVVEAL

-1679 HQHEAADGILTYAQQ
+1679 HQHEAAVGILTYAQQ
-1694 HLDFQLKESWY
+1694 HLGVQLKESWY
-1705 EKLQRWDDALMAY
+1705 EKLQRWDDALKAY
-1718 TAKASQATSPHL
+1718 TAKASQASSPHL
-1730 VLDATLGRMRC
+1730 ALDATLGRMRC
-1741 LASLARWEE
+1741 LAALARWEE

-1764 AARLEMASMA
+1764 AARLEMAPMA
-1774 ANAAWNMGEWDQMA
+1774 ASAAWNMGEWDQMA

-1795 DGDETKLRG
+1795 DGDETKLRV
-1804 LGNTASGG
+1804 LGNTAASG
-1812 DGSSNGTFFRAVLL
+1812 DGSSNGTFFRVVLL
-1826 VRIGKY
+1826 VRRGKY

-1878 DYRTLPIGDQVAEER
+1878 EYCTLPMGNAVAEGR
-1893 RALIRNMWT
+1893 RALVRNMWNE
-1902 QRIQGVKSNVE
+1902 RIKGTKRNVE

-1927 PVEDIETWL
+1927 PTEDIETWI

-1955 VKLLQYDPE
+1955 VKLLQFDPE
-1964 ISPEN
+1964 STPAT

-1987 SLGEDSKRTEAFIRL
+1987 SLGEDHKRKEAFARL
-2002 QNLAME
+2002 QDLAMD
-2008 LSSAPNIQPVTS
+2008 LSRTAALQPVMQNGLVAS
-2020 SGFTNGLNPCVPLLA
+2020 SGVPLVA
-2035 RVNLILGSW
+2035 RVYLRLGTW
-2044 QWSLSPG
+2044 KWALSPG
-2051 LDDES
+2051 LDDDS
-2056 IKDILDAFANATQYS
+2056 IQEILSAFRNATHCAT
-2071 NKWAKAWH
+2071 KWGKAWH
-2079 KWALFNTAVMS
+2079 TWALFNTAVMS
-2090 HYTLRGFP
+2090 HYTLRGF
-2098 DVAAQFVV
+2098 ANIASQFVV

-2115 IACAANAK
+2115 IACGAHAK

-2137 LWFNHGATAEVQMA
+2137 LWFNHGATSDVQMA
-2151 LKKGFSLVNI
+2151 LQKGFTHVNI

-2191 RIGQNHPQA
+2191 RIGQSHPQA

-2213 NLRKAAAQEVVD
+2213 NLRRAAAQEVVD
-2225 KVRQRSGVLVDQ
+2225 KVRQHSGVLVDQ

-2253 ETWHE
+2253 EMWHE

-2288 EGAMRNNVT
+2288 EGAMRNNTT
-2297 IKERIFIEAYR
+2297 IKEKAFIQAYR
-2308 QELLEAYECCVNY
+2308 LELLEAYECCMKY
-2321 KRTGK
+2321 RRTGK

-2332 AWDIYYHVFRKID
+2332 AWDLYYHVFRRID
-2345 KQLQS
+2345 KQLQT
-2350 LTTLDLESV
+2350 LTTLDLQSV

-2369 ELAVPGTYRADAPV
+2369 ELAVPGTYIADAPV
-2383 VTIASFARQL
+2383 VTIASFAPQL

-2406 IHGSDGDDYA
+2406 IHGSDGEDYA

-2450 KDLSIERYAVIPLS
+2450 KDLSIQRYAVIPLS
-2464 PNSGLIEWVPNCDTL
+2464 PNSGLIGWVPNCDTL
-2479 HHLIREYRDAR
+2479 HQLIREYRDAR
-2490 KITLNQEHKCMLS
+2490 KITLNQEHKLMLS
-2503 FAPDYDHL
+2503 FAPDYDNL
-2511 PLIAKVEVFEFA
+2511 PLIAKVEVFEYA
-2523 LDNTEGNDLA
+2523 LQNTEGNDLS

-2541 TSEIWLER
+2541 TSEVWLGR

-2574 SNLMLHRFSGKIL
+2574 SNLMLHRYSGKIL

-2609 FRLTRMLEKAMEV
+2609 FRLTRMLVKAMEV

-2641 TNKDSV
+2641 LHKDSV

-2662 RLFNFNEVPQMSMLT
+2662 RLFNFNEVPQMSTLA
-2677 SNHVTPA
+2677 SAHVPPVT
-2684 VNTEESAQNREFP
+2684 NSEESSSNRELLQ
-2697 HPQRGAREREL
+2697 PQRGAREREL

-2717 ANEVLNERAVV
+2717 ANEVLNERAVA

-2739 RDFSTSSVPNSSLQ
+2739 RDFTAASTSASSLQ
-2753 HAVDHSS
+2753 HALDHST
-2760 LVSGDTREVDHALSV
+2760 LISGETREADHGLSV
-2775 KLQVQKLIVQATSH
+2775 KLQVQKLIQQASSH